1 MSEDYLW
8 DKSGKDSEIERLEDA
23 LQTFRYRETA
33 APELPSKMLSL
44 KKEKPRWSF
53 KLTFALAAF
62 ATLAIIFAGVRLQ
75 IPDNKIEVAAI
86 PLENAAPPMVEQIS
100 DESSVEKPRYSIIKT
115 RVIPRKSIAPKP
127 DKIRKYAAIAEN
139 KSDLIAE
146 HSKVKKPP
154 VKLTVDEKYAYDQLM
169 LALSITGSKLRL
181 VTDKIDVTEKQDD
194 ARKNER

>member
-33 APELPSKMLSL
+33 APELPSNIFSL

-62 ATLAIIFAGVRLQ
+62 ATLAIIFAGVRLR
-75 IPDNKIEVAAI
+75 IPDHKIEVAAI
-86 PLENAAPPMVEQIS
+86 PLEISAPPVVEKIS
-100 DESSVEKPRYSIIKT
+100 DESPVEKPRYSIIKT
-115 RVIPRKSIAPKP
+115 RVTTKKIVEPKIKKSKRITTVIEVRNNLTAAET
-127 DKIRKYAAIAEN
+127 KI
-139 KSDLIAE
+139 
-146 HSKVKKPP
+146 KKPP
-154 VKLTVDEKYAYDQLM
+154 FKLTKEETYAYDQLM

-181 VTDKIDVTEKQDD
+181 VTDKIDAIEKQNVV
-194 ARKNER
+194 RENEH